1 MNPVNAARG
10 LSQTAFPM
18 KMPFQGFAGTN
29 FTYFSLQKETPSAQ
43 LLHLAALQGNL
54 PLLVSVLDS
63 GKVYVDCKDQEGTTA
78 LILACANNNYDCAK
92 ELLEQG
98 ANPAAKRVTG
108 TTALF
113 FAAQGGYLDIVKLL
127 LEHNAPV
134 DAASVDGGTPLLV
147 ACQCNHLDVVE
158 ELVKAGAS
166 IHTQMSDRAT
176 PLFVAA
182 QNGHLKLVSH
192 LISLGADINVKRTD
206 GATALWI
213 ASQMGHTAV
222 VAELLAHGAEVDST
236 RHDGATPLF
245 KAAHKGYT
253 GLVELLV
260 KRGASL
266 GLLKN
271 GESAL
276 HAAALFDHLSV
287 IKLLL
292 AAGADPQLRNQDGMT
307 PLDLAHEASN
317 TQIVDYLRQHIAARR
332 LPDSTRAS

>member
-1 MNPVNAARG
+1 
-10 LSQTAFPM
+10 M
-18 KMPFQGFAGTN
+18 KMPFQGLAGTN

-78 LILACANNNYDCAK
+78 LIIACANNNYDCAK

-113 FAAQGGYLDIVKLL
+113 FAAQGGYLDIARLL

-134 DAASVDGGTPLLV
+134 DAASVD
-147 ACQCNHLDVVE
+147 
-158 ELVKAGAS
+158 
-166 IHTQMSDRAT
+166 RAT

-182 QNGHLKLVSH
+182 QNGHLNLVSH
-192 LISLGADINVKRTD
+192 LIALNADINLKRTD

-245 KAAHKGYT
+245 KAAHKGYA

-260 KRGASL
+260 KQGASL

-292 AAGADPQLRNQDGMT
+292 AAGADPQLRNQDGLT

-317 TQIVDYLRQHIAARR
+317 TQIVDYLKQHIATRG
-332 LPDSTRAS
+332 LPDSMRAS